1 MATMKQL
8 RRVVTG
14 IDGQGRSKVLLDGP
28 APNVKP
34 APNGLRGLTDLWAWY
49 ETPPSISGEQD
60 DGNLRYDFPG
70 PCLGG
75 HLRATHMMME
85 GRPAYYDP
93 EIGRAH
99 V

>member
-70 PCLGG
+70 FEGDAS
-75 HLRATHMMME
+75 LRTA
-85 GRPAYYDP
+85 R
-93 EIGRAH
+93 
-99 V
+99 